1 MLLDCPMRYIIPF
14 SIFLSTSLA
23 CVPKQAADSSSSATS
38 TTDAEMTAA
47 LPIDPSIRRGI
58 LGNGMQ
64 YFIEPNAYP
73 QDRVELRLVVRVG
86 SRQEDPDQLGLA
98 HFLEHMAFNGTA
110 NFEAG
115 ELVDFLQS
123 KGVSFGAHLNA
134 MTSFDATIYQLSL
147 PTDDEGLVDTG
158 LLILEDWAHGLNLD
172 PEEIEK
178 ERGWLEEWRRAQGA
192 GFRMAQQVFPLYL
205 GPDYGE
211 RFPIG
216 TEESLQNFEHA
227 SLERFYQDW
236 YRPDLMAVVVVGD
249 VDGDAMESKIQ
260 TQFGVIEGRSRST
273 TEGHPH
279 RLTQRVKSIFTDP
292 KWAKWAGVTRTLSVG

>member
-1 MLLDCPMRYIIPF
+1 MDSKGTASEGFTLTQPTGVLWFQIHWVSSALLDRLMRYIIPL
-14 SIFLSTSLA
+14 SILLSTTLA
-23 CVPKQAADSSSSATS
+23 CAPKQAADSPSSATS
-38 TTDAEMTAA
+38 TIDAEMTAA

-178 ERGWLEEWRRAQGA
+178 ERGVVLEEWSGPGRWFSDGSAGISPLSGPRLRRALSHWHESRSRTLEHA
-192 GFRMAQQVFPLYL
+192 PWSASTK
-205 GPDYGE
+205 
-211 RFPIG
+211 IG
-216 TEESLQNFEHA
+216 TD
-227 SLERFYQDW
+227 R
-236 YRPDLMAVVVVGD
+236 
-249 VDGDAMESKIQ
+249 I
-260 TQFGVIEGRSRST
+260 
-273 TEGHPH
+273 
-279 RLTQRVKSIFTDP
+279 
-292 KWAKWAGVTRTLSVG
+292 